1 MLKLLESIAA
11 ASTTW
16 VELRYH
22 ARRSKRL
29 VVRNGQVEESSSA
42 ELTGVG
48 VRAFVDGAFGFASTS
63 DLTRGGIERAIG
75 IAQSTAKMAATAK
88 RHRIESLAKPN
99 LARGSFPLD
108 AADPLDA
115 HSLEE
120 KLELI
125 TRLDHDVRATSS
137 LIVSSEVSYAEIVDE
152 KAIATSDGAAV
163 TLQDA
168 KPALRVLAVAGRD
181 GQQTRC
187 LNTLGISGG
196 WSDMLAVRS
205 PDEMVRDAVKHAV
218 DQLDAR
224 PATGGAF
231 QVILD
236 PELVGILAHEA
247 IGHTVEADF
256 VLGGAI
262 TADKLNQRVA
272 SDLVTLCDNG
282 ASVYAPHAVG
292 WLPVDDEGVRN
303 ERTAIIED
311 GVLKA
316 YLHNRETAAHYGVEP
331 KGNAR
336 AYTYMDEPL
345 IRMTNTYIE
354 PGETPYEE
362 MLAPMKDG
370 YLLRGLGQSGQADA
384 NAEFMFG
391 VREARRI
398 RGGKLAELVRGVTIS
413 GNAFDTLMSI
423 DAVGDRFEWE
433 YGAGFCGKG
442 QAAKVDGG
450 GPHVRCRLTV
460 GGEQEGAHG

>member
-1 MLKLLESIAA
+1 MLKLLESIAV

-29 VVRNGQVEESSSA
+29 VVRNGQVEESSSS

-63 DLTRGGIERAIG
+63 DLTREGIERAVG
-75 IAQSTAKMAATAK
+75 IAQATAKTAATAK
-88 RHRIESLAKPN
+88 RHRIESLAKAN
-99 LARGSFPLD
+99 LARGDFPLD
-108 AADPLDA
+108 TADPLDA

-120 KLELI
+120 KLTLI
-125 TRLDHDVRATSS
+125 TRLDQDLRSASS
-137 LIVSSEVSYAEIVDE
+137 LIVSSEVSYAEMIDE

-168 KPALRVLAVAGRD
+168 KPALRVLAIAGRE

-187 LNTLGISGG
+187 LKTLGISGG
-196 WSDMLAVRS
+196 WSDMLSVGS
-205 PDEMVRDAVKHAV
+205 PDRMVQDAVKHAV
-218 DQLDAR
+218 DQLDAK
-224 PATGGAF
+224 AAAGGAF

-236 PELVGILAHEA
+236 PELVGVLAHEA

-262 TADKLNQRVA
+262 TADKLDQRVA

-292 WLPVDDEGVRN
+292 SLPVDDEGVQN
-303 ERTAIIED
+303 ERTAIIEN

-331 KGNAR
+331 RGNAR

-354 PGETPYEE
+354 PGETPYEQ
-362 MLAPMKDG
+362 MLSSMKDG
-370 YLLRGLGQSGQADA
+370 YLLKGLGQSGQADS

-391 VREARRI
+391 VREAWRVRD
-398 RGGKLAELVRGVTIS
+398 GKLSELVRGVTIS
-413 GNAFDTLMSI
+413 GNAFDTLLSI

-450 GPHVRCRLTV
+450 GPWVRCELTV